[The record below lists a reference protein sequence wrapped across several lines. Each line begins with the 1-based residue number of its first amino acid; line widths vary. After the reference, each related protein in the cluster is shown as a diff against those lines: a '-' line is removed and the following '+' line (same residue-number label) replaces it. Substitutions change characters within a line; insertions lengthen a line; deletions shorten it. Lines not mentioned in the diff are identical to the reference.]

1 MANSQVAS
9 LPSITA
15 PASRSSRTVVASAGP
30 FVRREALRE
39 EAFSS
44 TEFGGNVGIGGE
56 LRHGFNVGASLG
68 VSRAIFDAPLPIFDV
83 KPRRDNRLVVRTTL
97 GNRKIRVLGF
107 SPQLNW
113 TYNRIESSIGLYS
126 INRNRF
132 ELTLARYF

>member
-1 MANSQVAS
+1 MNERYACACGKICPD
-9 LPSITA
+9 LR
-15 PASRSSRTVVASAGP
+15 SR
-30 FVRREALRE
+30 ED
-39 EAFSS
+39 
-44 TEFGGNVGIGGE
+44 IGGE
-56 LRHGFNVGASLG
+56 LPRGFNVGASLG

-97 GNRKIRVLGF
+97 GNRKVRVLGF
-107 SPQLNW
+107 SPQVNW